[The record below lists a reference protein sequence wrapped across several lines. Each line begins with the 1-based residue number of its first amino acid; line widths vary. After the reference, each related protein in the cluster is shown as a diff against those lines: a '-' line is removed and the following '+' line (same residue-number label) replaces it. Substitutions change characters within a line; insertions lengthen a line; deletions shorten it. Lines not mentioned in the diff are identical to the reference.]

1 MTRQCGDCKEEVQP
15 DARFCPH
22 CGVRFKGTIGR
33 DAESIGR
40 LFDGCYGF
48 FKLCILALI
57 LTVIFAIVVR
67 EIRALLAAL

>member
-1 MTRQCGDCKEEVQP
+1 MRQ
-15 DARFCPH
+15 
-22 CGVRFKGTIGR
+22 KGTIGR

-57 LTVIFAIVVR
+57 LTLIHTIVVR
-67 EIRALLAAL
+67 EIRALLAPL